1 MIDIIKGLSVKAIFV
16 AIVILYVGTMAAS
29 VIYSYS
35 WIALSEFKLI
45 NSRQPAF
52 IGWLLIGLFFTFLS
66 GYVCAHLAK
75 YQKVKN
81 ALALGIIMTI
91 YAVILQIIHH
101 QIPSD
106 WMRIVAIIAYIPL
119 AYAGG
124 RLNQLLAKTN
134 A

>member
-1 MIDIIKGLSVKAIFV
+1 MIDIIKGLSIKAIIV
-16 AIVILYVGTMAAS
+16 AIVFLYVGNMATS

-91 YAVILQIIHH
+91 YAVALQIIYHRM
-101 QIPSD
+101 PSD
-106 WMRIVAIIAYIPL
+106 WMRIAAIVAYIPL
-119 AYAGG
+119 TYAGG
-124 RLNQLLAKTN
+124 RLNQLRIKTN